1 MKLKSISVVL
11 ALTFF
16 VQACARPVVAPT
28 PIAIPFSTTPR
39 EVVIDTDMAFDD
51 WLGILYLL
59 QRPDIKVLAIT
70 VVGTGEAH
78 CAPGMHNA
86 LELIQLAGE
95 TDIPVACGRETSL
108 EGGHE
113 FPIEWRNNVDNLAG
127 LDLPDSTE
135 LPQTLGA
142 VELLTELIS
151 SRSEK
156 VLVLTLGPLTNFAE
170 ALAATP
176 TLADNI
182 EMIYI
187 MGGAVEVGGNVF
199 GEEGFLPAEWNFYAD
214 PLAAQMVF
222 ESGAATTLIPLDA
235 TNYAPMTAEF
245 YAILGSEL
253 QTPVAE
259 FVYDAMGQN
268 YAAIKAGEYSFWDTL
283 AAAILANES
292 LADFEQMRLTVV
304 AAEGPNSG
312 QTVIDPNGALIH
324 VATYANQADFENFF
338 LQILNAQ

>member
-1 MKLKSISVVL
+1 MRK
-11 ALTFF
+11 FF
-16 VQACARPVVAPT
+16 AATLIVIVGLQACASPVVAPT
-28 PIAIPFSTTPR
+28 PKAIPFSPTTR
-39 EVVIDTDMAFDD
+39 EVIIDTDMAFDD

-95 TDIPVACGRETSL
+95 SGIPVACGRETPL

-127 LDLPDSTE
+127 LDLPDSAE
-135 LPQTLGA
+135 LPQTVGA
-142 VELLTELIS
+142 VELLTTLITS
-151 SRSEK
+151 NQEK
-156 VLVLTLGPLTNFAE
+156 PIVLTLGPLTNLAE

-176 TLADNI
+176 GLIDNI
-182 EMIYI
+182 ETIYI
-187 MGGAVEVGGNVF
+187 MGGAVQVGGNVF
-199 GEEGFLPAEWNFYAD
+199 VEAGYLPAEWNVYAD

-222 ESGAATTLIPLDA
+222 ESGASITLIPLDT
-235 TNYAPMTAEF
+235 TNYAPMSVEF
-245 YAILGSEL
+245 YASLGSQRL
-253 QTPVAE
+253 TPVAE

-268 YAAIKAGEYSFWDTL
+268 YGAIKDGLFSFWDTL
-283 AAAILANES
+283 AAAILANET
-292 LADFEQMRLTVV
+292 LADFEQMRLSVV

-312 QTVIDPNGALIH
+312 QTAIDPNGALIN
-324 VATYANQADFENFF
+324 VATHANRADFENYF
-338 LQILNAQ
+338 LQILNTP

>member
-1 MKLKSISVVL
+1 MVGL
-11 ALTFF
+11 
-16 VQACARPVVAPT
+16 QACANPVVAPT
-28 PIAIPFSTTPR
+28 PKAIPFSSAPR
-39 EVVIDTDMAFDD
+39 DVIIDTDMAFDD

-95 TDIPVACGRETSL
+95 SGIPVTCGRETAL

-127 LDLPDSTE
+127 LDLPDSAE
-135 LPQTLGA
+135 LPQTVGA

-156 VLVLTLGPLTNFAE
+156 VLVLTLGPLTNLAE

-176 TLADNI
+176 ALIDQI
-182 EMIYI
+182 EMVYI

-199 GEEGFLPAEWNFYAD
+199 GESGFLPAEWNIYAD
-214 PLAAQMVF
+214 PLAAQLVF
-222 ESGAATTLIPLDA
+222 ESGSPITLIPLDA
-235 TNYAPMTAEF
+235 TNYAPMTPEF
-245 YAILGSEL
+245 YAILGSQL

-259 FVYDAMGQN
+259 FAHDAMEQH
-268 YAAIKAGEYSFWDTL
+268 YAAIEDGLYSFWDTL
-283 AAAILANES
+283 AAAVLADET
-292 LADFEQMRLTVV
+292 LADFEQMYLSVV
-304 AAEGPNSG
+304 AEEGPNSG
-312 QTVIDPNGALIH
+312 QTVIDPNGAAIQ
-324 VATYANQADFENFF
+324 VATYANRVDFENFF
-338 LQILNAQ
+338 LQTLNTP